1 MDLKYILKIFI
12 IVFIILSLISF
23 VKTAG
28 FDVTTPSEPR
38 KLLQVVTI
46 EGLATPDTSIIVDKS
61 VAFCETHRGSSGA
74 LDESC
79 KKLTKNNCNSTS
91 CCVWTS
97 DDKCLAGGAQG
108 PTFNSDSN
116 GKTKALD
123 YYYFQGKCHGNNC
136 PKVA

>member
-1 MDLKYILKIFI
+1 MGKTLNDPPQTKK
-12 IVFIILSLISF
+12 LI
-23 VKTAG
+23 
-28 FDVTTPSEPR
+28 E
-38 KLLQVVTI
+38 VVTI
-46 EGLATPDTSIIVDKS
+46 EGLTAPDTSIIVDKS
-61 VAFCETHRGSSGA
+61 AAFCETHRGSSGA

-91 CCVWTS
+91 CCVFTS

-116 GKTKALD
+116 GKTKPLD
-123 YYYFQGKCHGNNC
+123 YYYFQGKCYGNNC

>member
-1 MDLKYILKIFI
+1 MDLKYVLKLFIAIFLIMAFLIFI
-12 IVFIILSLISF
+12 QSMGENLNDPPQT
-23 VKTAG
+23 K
-28 FDVTTPSEPR
+28 
-38 KLLQVVTI
+38 KLLEVVTI
-46 EGLATPDTSIIVDKS
+46 EGLAKPDTSIIVDKS
-61 VAFCETHRGSSGA
+61 VAFCETHRGSSGT

-79 KKLTKNNCNSTS
+79 RKLTKNNCNSTS
-91 CCVWTS
+91 CCVFTS